1 MIYPLGPPVESVL
14 AELAIVQCSLTKP
27 IGVSSIG

>member
-1 MIYPLGPPVESVL
+1 MIYPLGPPVERIL
-14 AELAIVQCSLTKP
+14 AELAVFQSSRAKP